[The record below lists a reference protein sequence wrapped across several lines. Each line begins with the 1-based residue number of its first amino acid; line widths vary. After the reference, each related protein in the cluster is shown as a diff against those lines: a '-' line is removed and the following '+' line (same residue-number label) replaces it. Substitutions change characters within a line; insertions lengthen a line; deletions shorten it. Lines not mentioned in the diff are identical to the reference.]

1 MNTKKTT
8 AQQVRALHVL
18 LVSITI
24 CFLFIPNSYSSIYK
38 AVEIKVGGNWSKGN
52 ANEMERSLPTHPITA
67 YLIGNYIQIMNE
79 KPDCD
84 ITVSIIN
91 GTTGDIVYQQTVPQA
106 ATSNMMISV
115 TDLAS
120 GEYLLELT
128 GPDTRHLEGSFIK

>member
-1 MNTKKTT
+1 MNSKKKT
-8 AQQVRALHVL
+8 AQHVCAL
-18 LVSITI
+18 LVSIVI
-24 CFLFIPNSYSSIYK
+24 CFLFIPSSYASIYE
-38 AVEIKVGGNWSKGN
+38 ATQIKIKGEWN
-52 ANEMERSLPTHPITA
+52 TSEMERSLSTHPISA

-91 GTTGDIVYQQTVPQA
+91 STTGDIVYQQTVPEA

-120 GEYLLELT
+120 GEYILELT
-128 GPDTRHLEGSFIK
+128 GPNTRHLEGSFIK